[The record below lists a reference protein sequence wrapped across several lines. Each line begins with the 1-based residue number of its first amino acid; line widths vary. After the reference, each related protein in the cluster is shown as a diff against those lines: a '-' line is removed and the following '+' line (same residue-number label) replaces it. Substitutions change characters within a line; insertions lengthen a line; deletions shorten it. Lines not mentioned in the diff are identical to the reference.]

1 MTDCATVAMERDNA
15 VAEQPSSA
23 SESGPLSR
31 DASEELVA
39 TIEQIRHACADRQIV
54 SHGWKISFTLRPASK
69 QMSGRRQ
76 GDFIMVDPSDGEKL
90 YSVLR

>member
-1 MTDCATVAMERDNA
+1 MTEVAVTMESDNA
-15 VAEQPSSA
+15 VAEQ
-23 SESGPLSR
+23 SGPLSR

-39 TIEQIRHACADRQIV
+39 TIEQIRHDCADRQIV
-54 SHGWKISFTLRPASK
+54 CHGWKISFTLRAASK

-76 GDFIMVDPSDGEKL
+76 GDFFIVDPSDGQKL